1 MGGTPRLARSSS
13 IRSTPLAVPVFAS
26 TVLVGLA
33 AGFFFA
39 YSANV
44 VLALGTL
51 PGSTY
56 TSVMQ
61 PINESVRNAAF
72 AVVFFGTVVVSA
84 LGVVAM
90 SLRRELAT
98 RHGLLFLG
106 GAVVYLIGT
115 VAVTATV
122 HVPMNEYI
130 ATWSVAD
137 PPADWVA
144 VRARW
149 ARWNLV
155 RTVAAGVS
163 FVLYL
168 ATVVALVGRSG
179 REGGA

>member
-1 MGGTPRLARSSS
+1 MSGTSRFVHWLS
-13 IRSTPLAVPVFAS
+13 ISVTAPIIMS
-26 TVLVGLA
+26 TVLAGLS

-44 VLALGTL
+44 VLALGAVSG
-51 PGSTY
+51 PTY

-61 PINESVRNAAF
+61 PINESVRNPAF
-72 AVVFFGTVVVSA
+72 AAVFFGPVVVSVIGITTI
-84 LGVVAM
+84 L
-90 SLRRELAT
+90 LRRELFT
-98 RHGLLFLG
+98 RYGLLFLA
-106 GAVVYLIGT
+106 GAVVYLVGT

-130 ATWSVAD
+130 ETWSAAA

-155 RTVAAGVS
+155 RTVAASVS

-168 ATVVALVGRSG
+168 ATTVTVICHLSG
-179 REGGA
+179 EVDE